1 MSQFRSLDR
10 SSGALGG
17 GFLTPGAS
25 QSVWGALLMT
35 IALFCAAYYVAFGPH
50 GPRTPISQPGD
61 NLKIFLSTIGLVGVS
76 GLIFLFI
83 QSRGM

>member
-1 MSQFRSLDR
+1 
-10 SSGALGG
+10 
-17 GFLTPGAS
+17 
-25 QSVWGALLMT
+25 MT

-61 NLKIFLSTIGLVGVS
+61 NFKIFLGTIGLVGVS